1 MTAGDNQIFEWTV
14 GDVRKLDSKLDGIRE
29 MKSDIKAIKK
39 ILNNRVVVSN
49 SNDWNW
55 KTMAI
60 IIGSVVA
67 TIILT
72 VEQATK

>member
-1 MTAGDNQIFEWTV
+1 MAAGDNQLYEWTV
-14 GDVRKLDSKLDGIRE
+14 GDIRKLDSKLDG
-29 MKSDIKAIKK
+29 MKSDIEVIKK
-39 ILNNRVVVSN
+39 NLNGRIVVKN

-55 KTMAI
+55 KTAAVV
-60 IIGSVVA
+60 IGSVIA